1 MWYYDSQ
8 IIKTPKAMVISGITH
23 PKGIFRDSAMLAS
36 LGIKPYRETRQ
47 DSRYYL
53 DGSYSVDATGDEV
66 VGTYA
71 GTARAVATLNAK
83 MLFKTNSCVAN
94 LHANIDWYWTR
105 AAKGGTAVPDA
116 IATYATALYSEHET
130 IKTAIAACNTLAKI
144 IAYENKAHTE
154 TRKDEVLDGDGN
166 FASWHASNTNTVA
179 RHIDMCTHFT
189 AHPNTPTDAGFVSLS
204 AD

>member
-8 IIKTPKAMVISGITH
+8 IIKTPKVMVIAQITH
-23 PKGIFRDSAMLAS
+23 PPGIFRDSTMLAS
-36 LGIKPYRETRQ
+36 LGIKPYRETRK
-47 DSRYYL
+47 DSRYYSP
-53 DGSYSVDATGDEV
+53 GSYSVDATGDEV

-71 GTARAVATLNAK
+71 GTAKDVSVLNAS
-83 MLFKTNSCVAN
+83 MLSKTNSYVAG
-94 LHANIDWYWTR
+94 LHEAIDWYWTR

-154 TRKDEVLDGDGN
+154 TRKVQLDDG
-166 FASWHASNTNTVA
+166 SYHASNTHTVA
-179 RHIDMCTHFT
+179 RTIDMCTHFT
-189 AHPNTPTDAGFVSLS
+189 VHPNKIDAGLVSLT

>member
-8 IIKTPKAMVISGITH
+8 IIKTPKSMVISGITH
-23 PKGIFRDSAMLAS
+23 PKGIFRNSAMLTS
-36 LGIKPYRETRQ
+36 LGIKPYSETRQ
-47 DSRYYL
+47 DSRYYW
-53 DGSYSVDATGDEV
+53 DGAYSVDATGDEV

-71 GTARAVATLNAK
+71 GTARDVATLNAK
-83 MLFKTNSCVAN
+83 MLSKTNSCVAN

-154 TRKDEVLDGDGN
+154 TRKVAVLDGDGN
-166 FASWHASNTNTVA
+166 FASWHASNTTTA
-179 RHIDMCTHFT
+179 TREIDMCTHFT
-189 AHPNTPTDAGFVSLS
+189 ANPNTPTDAGFVSLV

>member
-23 PKGIFRDSAMLAS
+23 PKGIFRDSTMLAS

-47 DSRYYL
+47 DSRYYW
-53 DGSYSVDATGDEV
+53 DGAYSVDATGDEV

-71 GTARAVATLNAK
+71 GTARDVATLKAG
-83 MLFKTNSCVAN
+83 MLSKTNSYVAG
-94 LHANIDWYWTR
+94 LHVAIDWYWTR

-130 IKTAIAACNTLAKI
+130 IKTAIAACDTLAKI

-154 TRKDEVLDGDGN
+154 TRKVAVLDGDGN
-166 FASWHASNTNTVA
+166 FASWHASNTTTTT
-179 RHIDMCTHFT
+179 RDIDMCTHFSDN
-189 AHPNTPTDAGFVSLS
+189 PDAAVDPAFVSLT

>member
-8 IIKTPKAMVISGITH
+8 IIKTPKSMVISGITH
-23 PKGIFRDSAMLAS
+23 PKGIFRDSTMLAS
-36 LGIKPYRETRQ
+36 LGIKPYRETRKN
-47 DSRYYL
+47 SRYYS

-66 VGTYA
+66 IGTYA
-71 GTARAVATLNAK
+71 GAARDAAVLNAN
-83 MLFKTNSCVAN
+83 MLSKTNSYVA
-94 LHANIDWYWTR
+94 HRHSEIDWYWTR

-130 IKTAIAACNTLAKI
+130 IKTAIAACDTLAKI

-154 TRKDEVLDGDGN
+154 TRKDQNADG
-166 FASWHASNTNTVA
+166 SYHASNTHTVA
-179 RHIDMCTHFT
+179 RTIDMCTHFSVN
-189 AHPNTPTDAGFVSLS
+189 PDQTDAGFVSLS

>member
-8 IIKTPKAMVISGITH
+8 IISRPKTMVISNITY
-23 PKGIFRDSAMLAS
+23 PKGIFRDSSQLTA
-36 LGIKPYRETRQ
+36 LGIKPYRETRK

-71 GTARAVATLNAK
+71 GTARDVDALNAN
-83 MLFKTNSCVAN
+83 MLSKTNSHVAS
-94 LHANIDWYWTR
+94 LHAEIDWYWTR

-130 IKTAIAACNTLAKI
+130 KKTEIAALNTIAKI
-144 IAYENKAHTE
+144 KEYENRAYTE
-154 TRKDEVLDGDGN
+154 VRKVSLYDGDGI
-166 FASWHASNTNTVA
+166 FTGYHASNTTTHA
-179 RHIDMCTHFT
+179 REIDVCTHFSVNP
-189 AHPNTPTDAGFVSLS
+189 AAAVDPAFVSLT